1 MGVPKFYRWIS
12 ERYPCLSTV
21 VKEYQIP
28 EFDNLYL
35 DMNGIIHVCSH
46 PNDDDPH
53 FRISEERIFLDIF
66 NYIDF
71 LFRMIKPRKTFFM
84 AVDGV
89 APRAKMNQQRGRR
102 FRSAKEAL
110 ALEKQAL
117 SRGEVLPTE
126 ARFDS
131 NCISPGTSF
140 MANLQE
146 QLEQFVAVKIS
157 SDPLWQGVNVY
168 LSGHQTPGEGE
179 HKIMDF
185 IRTERSKPGYDPNTR
200 HCLYGLDADLIMLG
214 SCSHE
219 PHFALL
225 REEIV
230 YGKKQNQKRLNVP
243 EEITFHLLHLS
254 LLREYL
260 SYEFQAV
267 KESLPFEFSLESIV
281 DDWVLM
287 CFLVGNDFLPHLPNL
302 HIAHNAL
309 PTLYQAY
316 IEVLPTL
323 GGYINEQGTLN
334 LERFEKFL
342 KRLSQFDYEKFTDVQ
357 ADQKFLESKRVAA
370 TTPNGVVNQ
379 DDQDKAA
386 RDKERDPD
394 EQRLLEK
401 FAHLDIP
408 DYESDDE
415 SEGTLEMEFRQ
426 HKRDYYTTKLEYK
439 DVNKEVM
446 QEQAHGYVRAI
457 QWNLHYYYN
466 GVQSWDWYYPHHYSP
481 YISDIKDF
489 QSIDM
494 SFELGKPFLPFQQLM
509 SILPAASKGLVPKAY
524 QALMESE
531 ESPVLDYYPK
541 DFITDLNGK
550 QQEWEAVVLIPFID
564 EDRLLPVM
572 QELDSKLTDEERDRN
587 THGGHLLFTY
597 SREPVAGLR
606 LKKKGL
612 LPDIEANHARVEVL
626 DQSIFRLPKEEIKK
640 GLLDGVKMDVYFA
653 GFPTFRHLAHSANLA
668 RACVKV
674 FQSISKNESMVLTL
688 TETRDKTL
696 KEVADDLLGKSVYV
710 NWPHL
715 LEALVV
721 AVYTRDERFTLH
733 EPAKGG
739 VVHTQQTH
747 SEVEVFDMQ
756 MISISERYR
765 TRYGVNLGDIEIVVL
780 CRTITG
786 RKYICGSKGR
796 ITLEKQW
803 SVHPV
808 PFAVQSLVRDITE
821 HCPEFEQFKTIEEVF
836 PVGTTCFMIGHP
848 HYGCQGEVVDPKPSN
863 KQGRIVVKLNIPSEP
878 NLEGVVRNEKACIYR
893 AFHARNLSQV
903 YYMSSHQLAQWLGV
917 NGLFVSRITG
927 TVYVQMNS
935 READAPSLVN
945 VGLNLKF
952 NKSGEEVPGYS
963 KRANETWFY
972 SNKCHN
978 VLQEYLTKRCI
989 PIRESGPPQ
998 CDTCPRVRSTGS
1010 CIHDPRYRCRDTCSY
1025 VRIICSCV
1033 RESGPPECLTGSR
1046 VRATGS
1052 RIRDTGFRVRDT
1064 RSHVRDTGSR
1074 LRDTGSRVRDSCSCV
1089 HDTCSRVRDTG
1100 PRVRDTGPRV
1110 CESGPPESDT
1120 GPCVREFGPPEFD
1133 TCPRVCD
1140 TGSRIRDTCSRVRDT
1155 CSHVRDTCSRV
1166 HDTGSRVR
1174 DTGPVSANPV
1184 PLNRIPVPV
1193 SANSLLQKPFLHF
1206 HHCYREQSSCFLTGK
1221 NLRKNLSE
1229 NTRHRWHRL
1238 LPPPFS
1244 WLSNALPQQRQ
1255 QSRSKRLPV
1264 LILFFAQCDATSVCV
1279 CFMGAEKM
1287 QQNIT
1292 ESPPVSSI
1300 GALAELIQRTKE
1312 SMGSEP
1318 VHYVVCIDDTEP
1330 FQKYKAFVILPDG
1343 KKYAS
1348 ACTRDKKSA
1357 LQDAAKQALPFVP
1370 TAGSLQARSVAPT
1383 SARQKQKALGNARG
1397 DARENGGA
1405 RRGEDGVRVPAKRP
1419 SVPMPFGNAPP
1430 ASALPGLRMR
1440 LPPPCDAALIP
1451 DSFVETNQLLLES
1464 LSKLGPPSAEE
1475 LASQVSWQT
1484 PRMAPPFPMPAGMPG
1499 QAPPLATTE
1508 QQQHQPRM
1516 PFYHVPTPQALYLQ
1530 QRPTFFMQQQ
1540 QQHYRPS
1547 PPQFDTKLRFHT
1559 RPPLLK
1565 NEVPGQM
1572 MMRHQQPLHQQ
1583 PVHQQLHQQ
1592 LHQRQQQQQKPQPHH
1607 QVSTQRVARNG
1618 EAAESNPPCGKQP
1631 STAAGYAFV
1640 PTQVLR
1646 NKAPPLQKPSTA
1658 GKMSK
1663 NEKKSGGAAAAAA
1676 MPPKTASTSTNR
1688 KPTNKQS
1695 SQQQDPK
1702 ADKTDTAS
1710 QGSEE
1715 KGKEKINSASPT
1727 KDVPPPDSKPKQRR
1741 SRLAVKFD
1749 NDPNAT

>member
-53 FRISEERIFLDIF
+53 FRISEERIFSDIF

-157 SDPLWQGVNVY
+157 SDPLWQGVKVY

-214 SCSHE
+214 TCSHE

-267 KESLPFEFSLESIV
+267 KDSLPFEFSLESLV

-309 PTLYQAY
+309 PILYQAY

-357 ADQKFLESKRVAA
+357 ADQKFLESKRAAA
-370 TTPNGVVNQ
+370 TAPNGVVSQ
-379 DDQDKAA
+379 DSQDSQDKAA

-401 FAHLDIP
+401 FSHLDIP
-408 DYESDDE
+408 DYESDEE

-446 QEQAHGYVRAI
+446 QQQAHGYVRAI

-466 GVQSWDWYYPHHYSP
+466 GVQSWNWYYPHHYSP

-531 ESPVLDYYPK
+531 ESPVLDYYPQ
-541 DFITDLNGK
+541 DFTTDLNGK

-572 QELDSKLTDEERDRN
+572 QELDSKLTDEERERN

-597 SREPVAGLR
+597 SHEPVTS
-606 LKKKGL
+606 LKCKNKGL
-612 LPDIEANHARVEVL
+612 LPNIEVNHARVEVL
-626 DQSIFRLPKEEIKK
+626 DKNIFRLPKEEIKK
-640 GLLDGVKMDVYFA
+640 GLLDGVKTDIYFA
-653 GFPTFRHLAHSANLA
+653 GFPTFRHLPHTAKLE
-668 RACVKV
+668 RASVKV
-674 FQSISKNESMVLTL
+674 FQSLSKNESVLLTL
-688 TETRDKTL
+688 TEIPDKTL
-696 KEVADDLLGKSVYV
+696 KEVADELLGKSVYV

-721 AVYTRDERFTLH
+721 AVTSRDERYTFN
-733 EPAKGG
+733 EQAKGG
-739 VVHTQQTH
+739 VVHSRQAD
-747 SEVEVFDMQ
+747 SDVEVFDMQ
-756 MISISERYR
+756 TFSISERYR
-765 TRYGVNLGDIEIVVL
+765 SRYGVNLGDINIVVL
-780 CRTITG
+780 CKTITG
-786 RKYICGSKGR
+786 RKYICGPKGR
-796 ITLEKQW
+796 ITLDKQW
-803 SVHPV
+803 SLHSV
-808 PFAVQSLVRDITE
+808 PYAVQSLVKDITE
-821 HCPEFEQFKTIEEVF
+821 HCPEFEQFKTVEELF
-836 PVGTTCFMIGHP
+836 PVGKTCFMLGHP
-848 HYGCQGEVVDPKPSN
+848 HYGCQGEVVDPSN
-863 KQGRIVVKLNIPSEP
+863 KQGRIVVRLNIPPEP
-878 NLEGVVRNEKACIYR
+878 NLEGVVRNEKAS
-893 AFHARNLSQV
+893 NLSQV
-903 YYMSSHQLAQWLGV
+903 HYMSSHQLAQWLGV

-978 VLQEYLTKRCI
+978 VLQEYLTKFANFVEKIQPFMDRDRI
-989 PIRESGPPQ
+989 SVEDLYYRGEGKEEVREVAKWIKEQ
-998 CDTCPRVRSTGS
+998 ECAQLPRVKSGSEALDEGVVKAIEDTVDKLRAGEQQRSTLLDVQPKSLFRAALHCGWMQP
-1010 CIHDPRYRCRDTCSY
+1010 DPSATFRLFDR
-1025 VRIICSCV
+1025 VVNV
-1033 RESGPPECLTGSR
+1033 RENI
-1046 VRATGS
+1046 A
-1052 RIRDTGFRVRDT
+1052 
-1064 RSHVRDTGSR
+1064 
-1074 LRDTGSRVRDSCSCV
+1074 
-1089 HDTCSRVRDTG
+1089 
-1100 PRVRDTGPRV
+1100 
-1110 CESGPPESDT
+1110 
-1120 GPCVREFGPPEFD
+1120 
-1133 TCPRVCD
+1133 
-1140 TGSRIRDTCSRVRDT
+1140 
-1155 CSHVRDTCSRV
+1155 
-1166 HDTGSRVR
+1166 
-1174 DTGPVSANPV
+1174 V
-1184 PLNRIPVPV
+1184 PLGLRGTVTGICKVEEGEPKLCEVVFDQGFVGGLTLRCSPNRGYKL
-1193 SANSLLQKPFLHF
+1193 STLSLV
-1206 HHCYREQSSCFLTGK
+1206 
-1221 NLRKNLSE
+1221 NLSHGVR
-1229 NTRHRWHRL
+1229 TQRG
-1238 LPPPFS
+1238 
-1244 WLSNALPQQRQ
+1244 QQLYQ
-1255 QSRSKRLPV
+1255 
-1264 LILFFAQCDATSVCV
+1264 
-1279 CFMGAEKM
+1279 
-1287 QQNIT
+1287 
-1292 ESPPVSSI
+1292 
-1300 GALAELIQRTKE
+1300 
-1312 SMGSEP
+1312 
-1318 VHYVVCIDDTEP
+1318 
-1330 FQKYKAFVILPDG
+1330 
-1343 KKYAS
+1343 
-1348 ACTRDKKSA
+1348 
-1357 LQDAAKQALPFVP
+1357 VP
-1370 TAGSLQARSVAPT
+1370 
-1383 SARQKQKALGNARG
+1383 
-1397 DARENGGA
+1397 A
-1405 RRGEDGVRVPAKRP
+1405 RR
-1419 SVPMPFGNAPP
+1419 
-1430 ASALPGLRMR
+1430 
-1440 LPPPCDAALIP
+1440 
-1451 DSFVETNQLLLES
+1451 Q
-1464 LSKLGPPSAEE
+1464 
-1475 LASQVSWQT
+1475 
-1484 PRMAPPFPMPAGMPG
+1484 
-1499 QAPPLATTE
+1499 E
-1508 QQQHQPRM
+1508 QHAQ
-1516 PFYHVPTPQALYLQ
+1516 
-1530 QRPTFFMQQQ
+1530 
-1540 QQHYRPS
+1540 
-1547 PPQFDTKLRFHT
+1547 
-1559 RPPLLK
+1559 
-1565 NEVPGQM
+1565 
-1572 MMRHQQPLHQQ
+1572 
-1583 PVHQQLHQQ
+1583 
-1592 LHQRQQQQQKPQPHH
+1592 
-1607 QVSTQRVARNG
+1607 
-1618 EAAESNPPCGKQP
+1618 
-1631 STAAGYAFV
+1631 
-1640 PTQVLR
+1640 
-1646 NKAPPLQKPSTA
+1646 
-1658 GKMSK
+1658 
-1663 NEKKSGGAAAAAA
+1663 
-1676 MPPKTASTSTNR
+1676 
-1688 KPTNKQS
+1688 
-1695 SQQQDPK
+1695 
-1702 ADKTDTAS
+1702 
-1710 QGSEE
+1710 
-1715 KGKEKINSASPT
+1715 
-1727 KDVPPPDSKPKQRR
+1727 
-1741 SRLAVKFD
+1741 
-1749 NDPNAT
+1749 